1 MGFANWESFL
11 EKHIEGFFTKKFS
24 SELEPAEVIR
34 QLERELARRRKK
46 SRGGAR
52 VPNSY
57 VLRMGAKDYQCLCAR
72 RFLDELYIAAEKLV
86 IRENC
91 FMDGQL
97 HITLEK
103 DEKLSQGICEASSC
117 YEEEPAPEA
126 DKAEPHTIV
135 LDRSEFAPPLNLPA
149 QHKTAS
155 LTVVEGDD
163 LDSYLEIGERQVYI
177 GRRESN
183 EFILTDTNASRLHAY
198 ISYER
203 HRHVLHDAESLNGT
217 WVQGRKITDYCLC
230 SGDEFRIGNTILLY
244 EVI

>member
-1 MGFANWESFL
+1 MNFVHASL
-11 EKHIEGFFTKKFS
+11 
-24 SELEPAEVIR
+24 LPR
-34 QLERELARRRKK
+34 Y
-46 SRGGAR
+46 RGAAPIHWSIINGEAKTG
-52 VPNSY
+52 VTT
-57 VLRMGAKDYQCLCAR
+57 MGAKDYQCLCAR

-183 EFILTDTNASRLHAY
+183 EFILTDTNASRLH
-198 ISYER
+198 
-203 HRHVLHDAESLNGT
+203 DAG
-217 WVQGRKITDYCLC
+217 WPYQG
-230 SGDEFRIGNTILLY
+230 G
-244 EVI
+244 

>member
-1 MGFANWESFL
+1 VGFANWESFL

-24 SELEPAEVIR
+24 SELEPAEAVH
-34 QLERELARRRKK
+34 QLEREIVRRRKK
-46 SRGGAR
+46 TRRGDL
-52 VPNSY
+52 VPNGYGLQMS
-57 VLRMGAKDYQCLCAR
+57 GQDYQRLCAR
-72 RFLDELYIAAEKLV
+72 RFLDALYLAAEKLV

-91 FMDGQL
+91 FMDGRL
-97 HITLEK
+97 HITVEK
-103 DEKLSQGICEASSC
+103 DAKLSEGMCEVISR
-117 YEEEPAPEA
+117 YEEEPAPQA

-135 LDRSEFAPPLNLPA
+135 LDRSEFQPPLNLPA

-155 LTVVEGDD
+155 LTVIEGPD
-163 LDSYLEIGERQVYI
+163 LDSYLEIGERQVYL

-217 WVQGRKITDYCLC
+217 WVRDKKIADYCLC
-230 SGDEFRIGNTILLY
+230 SGDEFRIGSTVLLY

>member
-1 MGFANWESFL
+1 MGFVKWESFL
-11 EKHIEGFFTKKFS
+11 EKNIEGFFTKKFS
-24 SELEPAEVIR
+24 SELEPAEVIH
-34 QLERELARRRKK
+34 QLEREMVRRKK
-46 SRGGAR
+46 KSRRGAM

-57 VLRMGAKDYQCLCAR
+57 SLRMGAKDYQCLCAK
-72 RFLDELYIAAEKLV
+72 RFLDELYIAAEKLI
-86 IRENC
+86 IREDC

-97 HITLEK
+97 HITMEK
-103 DEKLSQGICEASSC
+103 DEKMSQGLCTASSC
-117 YEEEPAPEA
+117 YEEEPVPGE

-135 LDRSEFAPPLNLPA
+135 LDRSAFDPPLNLPV

-155 LTVVEGDD
+155 LTVVEGAD

-177 GRRESN
+177 GRRASN

-198 ISYER
+198 IAYER

-217 WVQGRKITDYCLC
+217 WVRGTRITECCLC
-230 SGDEFRIGNTILLY
+230 PGDEIRIGNTVLLY